1 MFENEFKGKVVL
13 VTGGS
18 RGIGFAAV
26 KGFLAAGA
34 KVYFLSHYEETGA
47 KALAAL
53 KEINPDYEVMTK
65 AIDLCDYKAVQELY
79 KEIIAKWGRLDV
91 LRQQRRHRQQHLA
104 DQAQAVR
111 VGCRLQPEH
120 EGPYTMMKYAIPHLV
135 KTKGCI
141 VNTASVAGV
150 YGCPTGLPYPASK
163 AALIAM
169 TKSVAYSFANKGVRV
184 NAVAPGVVNTDMVAN
199 MPQFAKDS
207 VGDTIPMKRFAEPE
221 DIANGILFLSSSA
234 ASYVTGVCLQID
246 GGYRPNNLP
255 K

>member
-26 KGFLAAGA
+26 KGFLAGGA

-91 LRQQRRHRQQHLA
+91 LVNNAGTDNSTWLTKLKQSEW
-104 DQAQAVR
+104 DAV
-111 VGCRLQPEH
+111 CNLNMK
-120 EGPYTMMKYAIPHLV
+120 GPYTMMKYAIPHL
-135 KTKGCI
+135 I
-141 VNTASVAGV
+141 N
-150 YGCPTGLPYPASK
+150 PASK

-169 TKSVAYSFANKGVRV
+169 TKSVAYSFADRGVRV